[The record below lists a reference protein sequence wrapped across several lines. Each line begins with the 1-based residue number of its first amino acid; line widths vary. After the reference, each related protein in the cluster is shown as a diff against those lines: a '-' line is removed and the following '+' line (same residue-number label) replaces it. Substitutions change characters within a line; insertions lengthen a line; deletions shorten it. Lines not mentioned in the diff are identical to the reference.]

1 MSLTVLEPGFYT
13 TIQDMG
19 RPGLRHAGLGAG
31 GAMDSYALCV
41 ANLLTGNE
49 PQAAGLELTLS
60 GPVLRAEQ
68 DMLIALTG
76 ADMEPRIVGGMELPM
91 WRPVWLAAGTVF
103 TLGRA
108 AAGCR
113 AYLAVAGGIHVPP
126 QLGGRGTDV
135 RVRIG
140 GLSGRPLA
148 AGDAIPCMAAGDGAP
163 PAVALEARLRQRVLA
178 EGRRQAIAMA
188 APRWFAPPRAYGGA
202 GADGIVLRAMPGAE
216 SGQFSEAAR
225 TALYREP
232 FRVAPAS
239 DRMGLRLSGPM
250 LERTTRAELLSH
262 GVAPGTV
269 QVPPG
274 GSPIVLAADCQTTG
288 GYPKI
293 AQVAHVDLPLLA
305 QARPGATIR
314 FQPIDLAE
322 AQQLDL
328 AREQELAQ
336 LAAGIKAAM
345 SGL

>member
-13 TIQDMG
+13 TIQDLG

-31 GAMDSYALCV
+31 GAMDSYALRV
-41 ANLLTGNE
+41 ANLLTGND

-68 DMLIALTG
+68 DMLVAITG
-76 ADMEPRIVGGMELPM
+76 ADMGPRIEGGMELPM
-91 WRPVWLAAGTVF
+91 WRPVWLAAGTVVR
-103 TLGRA
+103 LGRA

-113 AYLAVAGGIHVPP
+113 AYLAVAGGILVPP

-135 RVRIG
+135 RARIG
-140 GLSGRPLA
+140 GLDGRPLA
-148 AGDAIPCMAAGDGAP
+148 AGDAIPCMAAGDLPP
-163 PAVALEARLRQRVLA
+163 PAAALAARLRQRALA
-178 EGRRQAIAMA
+178 EGRRRMMA

-202 GADGIVLRAMPGAE
+202 GTDGIVLRAMPGAE

-288 GYPKI
+288 GYPKL
-293 AQVAHVDLPLLA
+293 AQVAYADLPLLA
-305 QARPGATIR
+305 QARPGDIIR
-314 FQPIDLAE
+314 FQPVALAE
-322 AQQLDL
+322 AQRLDL
-328 AREQELAQ
+328 AREQELSV
-336 LAAGIKAAM
+336 LAAGIKAAIN
-345 SGL
+345 SL